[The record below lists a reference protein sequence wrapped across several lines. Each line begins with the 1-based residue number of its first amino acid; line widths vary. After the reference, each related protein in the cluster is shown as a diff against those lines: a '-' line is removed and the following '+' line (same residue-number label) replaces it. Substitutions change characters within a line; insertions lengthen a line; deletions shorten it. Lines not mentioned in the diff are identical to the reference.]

1 MADKQTSTAALQLPA
16 SYEWY
21 REQIAGHHPSVVKNG
36 EHQIGLIKEI
46 GSETLL
52 KPVQEG
58 VRGVCEVAFYN
69 NLKHQNDDGDVLT
82 KFSIFVPKFYG
93 LKTLR
98 IGGKEVE
105 FIVMEDLTHRY
116 KCPCIMD
123 IKMGRVTYDPSATKA
138 KRLSE
143 AVKYPEQE
151 TLGFRLTGY
160 RMRFGCNENDL
171 RVRDKQWG
179 RSRNLGNI
187 VDAFREF
194 LSGRFMEKSF
204 VVEQTLEQL
213 YMLRKWFNSQRIYHF
228 YASSILLGYEACVE
242 QPPNVLVKLI
252 DFSHVFPANGAVDD
266 NYLFGLNSVI
276 NIIEKYRDSVWKLV
290 SVESKG
296 QEDGGMSA
304 VLNSWK

>member
-1 MADKQTSTAALQLPA
+1 MADEQTSAAVQLPT

-21 REQIAGHHPSVVKNG
+21 REQIAGHHPSVVTNG
-36 EHQIGLIKEI
+36 VHQIGLIKEI

-58 VRGVCEVAFYN
+58 VRGVCEVAFYSS
-69 NLKHQNDDGDVLT
+69 LKHLNDENDVLT
-82 KFSIFVPKFYG
+82 RFAAFVPKFYG

-98 IGGKEVE
+98 VGRKEME
-105 FIVMEDLTHRY
+105 FIVMEDLAYRY

-143 AVKYPEQE
+143 AIKYPEQE

-160 RMRFGCNENDL
+160 RMRFGRNENDL

-179 RSRNLGNI
+179 RSRNLENV

-194 LSGRFMEKSF
+194 LSGRLMEKSS
-204 VVEQTLEQL
+204 VAEQTLEQL
-213 YMLRKWFNSQRIYHF
+213 YKLRKWFNSQRVYHF
-228 YASSILLGYEACVE
+228 YASSILLAYEACVE
-242 QPPNVLVKLI
+242 RPPNVLVKLI

-266 NYLFGLNSVI
+266 NYLFGLNNVI
-276 NIIEKYRDSVWKLV
+276 NIVEKYRDSFD
-290 SVESKG
+290 SGSYRI
-296 QEDGGMSA
+296 
-304 VLNSWK
+304 VLSSGIN

>member
-276 NIIEKYRDSVWKLV
+276 NIIEKYRGSFN
-290 SVESKG
+290 SG
-296 QEDGGMSA
+296 PCRI
-304 VLNSWK
+304 VLNSGMN